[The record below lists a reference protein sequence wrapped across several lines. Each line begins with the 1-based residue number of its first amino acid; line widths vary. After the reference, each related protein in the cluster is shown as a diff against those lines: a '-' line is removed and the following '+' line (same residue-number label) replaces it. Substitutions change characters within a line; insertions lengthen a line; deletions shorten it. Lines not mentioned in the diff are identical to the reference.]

1 MSQNARYVIISLC
14 DLLSISPFSV
24 SRSTGTENDMEV
36 SSLSPS
42 TTSSEPRHFDE
53 DDYLDRDLSE
63 DKREGEEE
71 EEDDIF
77 SDECKPMPPPREE
90 SGTRRR

>member
-1 MSQNARYVIISLC
+1 
-14 DLLSISPFSV
+14 
-24 SRSTGTENDMEV
+24 MEV

-63 DKREGEEE
+63 DKKEGEEE

-77 SDECKPMPPPREE
+77 SDECKPRPPPREE
-90 SGTRRR
+90 SGTRRRWVWAGVHAGRPLPAVCCVWRDDILTS